1 MKGTFIFLLL
11 QNITLKFLVIVG
23 IVWNIVDSLYLNICL
38 LTILQMYRLTVRSSK
53 ESVSQE
59 VCELLADQF

>member
-1 MKGTFIFLLL
+1 MAVEKLESQAVGCLL
-11 QNITLKFLVIVG
+11 QLVPNKQAQI
-23 IVWNIVDSLYLNICL
+23 
-38 LTILQMYRLTVRSSK
+38 YRLTVRSSK